1 MFTRRFLIKWLF
13 RAALL
18 TQCFLGSAY
27 ISSQQEA
34 EKKQEL
40 FPDMSKRIQQF
51 LDKESKKVTE
61 TSPFLLRLFKD
72 GDKASNPAG
81 LRISESVKQFSS
93 LSKFPAEQLSGLLF
107 YYQLYNEAQRVP
119 HWHANA
125 VEVGVVLNGKMKIT
139 IWEGAG
145 KANEF
150 TVPKGGAWMI
160 PQGSIH
166 CLENVSSEQ
175 LDFLVSYNSPN
186 AEDRDFS
193 TAWSALPEAILA
205 KSLGLSSEE
214 LAAFKKNA
222 NNRLSLYD
230 PGDVVMNKDIPSDYQ
245 KSFSNVKPLHESSL
259 GVIRRLDDTN
269 WKANQFM
276 ALQQSILNPGTIR
289 EPHWYRGSDAF
300 LFVQQGSAYFNMM
313 DGEGNVYNLMLAKG
327 DLVFI
332 PEGAFH
338 TYVNVGSQP
347 LEIYESFISSRPF
360 SEVGIQGATTHF
372 RPGIIAG
379 AMGLKL
385 NVIQKIPKTEEPVY
399 LRAL

>member
-1 MFTRRFLIKWLF
+1 M
-13 RAALL
+13 LL
-18 TQCFLGSAY
+18 AQSLLNSAHV
-27 ISSQQEA
+27 SSQENAGQ
-34 EKKQEL
+34 KQQIQI
-40 FPDMSKRIQQF
+40 DMSKKIQDF
-51 LDKESKKVTE
+51 MDRESKNISE

-72 GDKASNPAG
+72 GLKATNPAG
-81 LRISESVKQFSS
+81 MRISETVKQFSS
-93 LSKFPAEQLSGLLF
+93 LNKFPGEQLSGLLF

-150 TVPKGGAWMI
+150 TISKGGAWMI

-175 LDFLVSYNSPN
+175 LNFLVSYNSPN

-193 TAWSALPEAILA
+193 TAWSALPETILA
-205 KSLGLSSEE
+205 KSLGLTTEE
-214 LAAFKKNA
+214 LKEFKKNA
-222 NNRLSLYD
+222 HNRLSLYD
-230 PGDVVMNKDIPSDYQ
+230 PGDVIVQKDIPSDYRAI
-245 KSFSNVKPLHESSL
+245 FSNTKPIYESPL
-259 GVIRRLDDTN
+259 GVIRRLDETN

-276 ALQQSILNPGTIR
+276 ALQQTILKPGTIR
-289 EPHWYRGSDAF
+289 EPHWYRGSDSF
-300 LFVQQGSAYFNMM
+300 LFVSQGSAYFNMM
-313 DGEGNVYNLMLAKG
+313 DGEGNVYNVMLAEG

-338 TYVNVGSQP
+338 TYVNVGSKD
-347 LEIYESFISSRPF
+347 LEIYESFIISKPF
-360 SEVGIQGATTHF
+360 SEIGIQDAATHF

-385 NVIQKIPKTEEPVY
+385 EVIKKIPKTEETVY
-399 LRAL
+399 MRSL